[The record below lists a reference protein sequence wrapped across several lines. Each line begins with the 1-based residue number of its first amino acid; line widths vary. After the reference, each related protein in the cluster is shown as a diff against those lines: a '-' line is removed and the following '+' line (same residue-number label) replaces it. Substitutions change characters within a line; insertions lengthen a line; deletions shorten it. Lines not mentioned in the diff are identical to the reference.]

1 MSGAASCLCGCL
13 WVGLVRTCR
22 FAVVILGAEGLCPLV
37 QATAG
42 IQPVQVLPSF
52 DCSWDRFVFSEFD
65 SVLQESSCPP
75 GSRSRESVDRR
86 DSFSRSA
93 LQLGT
98 NKKVKMNVD
107 EKGQLNSMQERSDYK
122 FAQDG
127 CVGG

>member
-1 MSGAASCLCGCL
+1 MWVCVVRMCG
-13 WVGLVRTCR
+13 
-22 FAVVILGAEGLCPLV
+22 FAVVILGADGLCTLV
-37 QATAG
+37 QATIG
-42 IQPVQVLPSF
+42 IQTLRVLPSF
-52 DCSWDRFVFSEFD
+52 VGSWDRFVFSD
-65 SVLQESSCPP
+65 SSSVLQKSSCPP

-107 EKGQLNSMQERSDYK
+107 EKAQLNSMQERSDYK

-127 CVGG
+127 YVGG